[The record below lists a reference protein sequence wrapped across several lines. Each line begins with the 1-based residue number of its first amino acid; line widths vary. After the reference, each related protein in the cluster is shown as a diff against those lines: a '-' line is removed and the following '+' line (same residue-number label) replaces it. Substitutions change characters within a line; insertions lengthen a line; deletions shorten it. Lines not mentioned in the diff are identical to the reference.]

1 MGAREDG
8 PVEVPATAGDSGSV
22 RAAVLNLQ
30 NIYSDQAPA
39 EALIRALVSERTQ
52 DRKMAE
58 FWVEVFLAS
67 CR

>member
-1 MGAREDG
+1 MGVRQDG
-8 PVEVPATAGDSGSV
+8 AEGVPATAGDSGAV

-30 NIYSDQAPA
+30 NIYGDQAPA
-39 EALIRALVSERTQ
+39 EALTRALVSERTQ
-52 DRKMAE
+52 DRNMAE